1 MNIKTVD
8 LRGITTQILF
18 IGLEGEQNHTR
29 IVFNVPEIL
38 GAYPDATVGMTIKP
52 PQGSIYP
59 KAVEK
64 SGTTVVWDV
73 SAADCGV
80 VGDGEYQITFTDG
93 NEIIKTFIGL
103 YRVGDSLTANGSAP
117 DPIDDWIEDANA
129 VLGELND
136 LSASAEGLPAGSEP
150 TAQVTQVGGHKNI
163 AFGIPAGEK
172 GDPGDPGNPGAPG
185 KDGKDGTDGFS
196 PVVSVEQ
203 ISGGHEVS
211 IEDAQGTHTFDV
223 MDGEAGQPG
232 APGKDGK
239 DGADG
244 HDGFSPVVSV
254 TAITGGHQVSIT
266 DAEGTETFDVMDGT
280 PVIDDQAG
288 AGDTDKVWSADKSYT
303 EDQELLSAIQ
313 AKYTKPSSGIPASDL
328 ASGVIPSVPVTD
340 VQVNGTSILSNGVAN
355 VPVASSSDLGVVKVG
370 SGLTVTS
377 SQVLRTVPATS
388 AQIKAGSKA
397 YEQIAPATQHESVFY
412 GLAKCAGN
420 SDQSSS
426 SNAVGT
432 YTEDAI
438 SKIHGMLDAPVSV
451 SGSTPSITAKS
462 GVRYICGE
470 VSTLTITVPD
480 SGCIDVIFTS
490 GSTPTVLTVTPTKS
504 GVSAVKFPSWF
515 NSASLDANTVYEI
528 NIMDGEYGVVCSWT

>member
-117 DPIDDWIEDANA
+117 DPIEDWIEDANA

-172 GDPGDPGNPGAPG
+172 GDPGNPGAPG

-203 ISGGHEVS
+203 ISGGHEIS

-223 MDGEAGQPG
+223 MDGEAGHPG

-239 DGADG
+239 DGT
-244 HDGFSPVVSV
+244 DGFSPVVSV
-254 TAITGGHQVSIT
+254 SAVTGGHQVSIT

-303 EDQELLSAIQ
+303 EDQELLSAIN

-355 VPVASSSDLGVVKVG
+355 VPVADSNNPGVAKSNSARGVEVNNYGVMQTVK
-370 SGLTVTS
+370 
-377 SQVLRTVPATS
+377 ATD
-388 AQIKAGSKA
+388 AQTKAGADQYKPIVP
-397 YEQIAPATQHESVFY
+397 YNQHQSVFY
-412 GLAKCAGN
+412 GLAKAAGN

-438 SKIHGMLDAPVSV
+438 SKIHGMLDAPVTV

-504 GVSAVKFPSWF
+504 GVTAVKFPSWF
-515 NSASLDANTVYEI
+515 DPTSLDANTVYEI
-528 NIMDGEYGVVCSWT
+528 NIMDGEYGVVASWT